1 MTKDKPAAAS
11 TAVSELVARARK
23 AQEIIN
29 EYTQEQVDEVVT
41 ALGWSIINPKHN
53 EELATMSVADTGL
66 GNVEHKIIKNHR
78 KTLGLL
84 RDLSGAKTVGVIS
97 EDPSKGLIEIARP
110 VGVVGA
116 IVPSTNPAATPAN
129 KTINAIKC
137 RNAIIIAPS
146 PKGASSCKRLVDF
159 MHAELDRIGAP
170 RDLVQHLPFP
180 INKADTQQLMREV
193 DLVVATGSQNNIRDA
208 YACGSPAVGVG
219 AGNVVSIVDETADV
233 NAAAEKIVASKSFDN
248 ATSCSSENHL
258 VVVDSV
264 FDDMINALAKNNAV
278 LVEGEN
284 RDKVISKL
292 FPEGRLSSTIIAKK
306 AFEIAAACELDTPN
320 ADNAKVLV
328 VENTGIGAE
337 HPLTGEK
344 LSPVLALYRAK
355 DFDDATRITDEI
367 MAYMGRGHS
376 IGIHTNIDD
385 RPLELGL
392 NLPTCRVIVNQA
404 HCFATGGSFDNGLP
418 FSLSMGC
425 GTWGNNNMSD
435 NMNYKNYMNTTRIS
449 RAIPVKQ
456 PSLDSVFGEYWK
468 ANNID
473 GLSE

>member
-1 MTKDKPAAAS
+1 MTKNQPAATS
-11 TAVSELVARARK
+11 EAVSELVARARK
-23 AQEIIN
+23 AQAIIN
-29 EYTQEQVDEVVT
+29 DYTQEQVDEVVT
-41 ALGWSIINPKHN
+41 ALGWSIMNPEHN
-53 EELATMSVADTGL
+53 AELAKMSVADTGL
-66 GNVEHKIIKNHR
+66 GNVEDKITKNHR

-84 RDLSGAKTVGVIS
+84 RDLDGAKTVGVIS
-97 EDPSKGLIEIARP
+97 EDPSKGIVEIARP

-137 RNAIIIAPS
+137 RNAMIIAPS
-146 PKGASSCKRLVDF
+146 PKGASSCARLVEF
-159 MHAELDRIGAP
+159 MHAELERIGAP
-170 RDLVQHLPFP
+170 KDLVQLLPFP

-208 YACGSPAVGVG
+208 YACGTPAVGVG
-219 AGNVVSIVDETADV
+219 AGNVVSIVDETADLHS
-233 NAAAEKIVASKSFDN
+233 AATKIVASKSFDN

-258 VVVDSV
+258 VVVDAV
-264 FDDMINALAKNNAV
+264 FDDMIKALAENNAV

-284 RDKVISKL
+284 RNKVITNL
-292 FPEGRLSSTIIAKK
+292 FPEGRLSSTLIAKK
-306 AFEIAAACELDTPN
+306 AYEIAATCELDTPN
-320 ADNAKVLV
+320 AENAKVLV
-328 VENTGIGAE
+328 VENTGIGAD

-355 DFDDATRITDEI
+355 DFADAARIADDI
-367 MAYMGRGHS
+367 MAYQGRGHS
-376 IGIHTNIDD
+376 ISIHTTNDD

-392 NLPTCRVIVNQA
+392 NLPICRVIVNQA

-435 NMNYKNYMNTTRIS
+435 NMNYKNYLNTTRIS
-449 RAIPVKQ
+449 RAIPVNQ
-456 PSLDSVFGEYWK
+456 PSLDSIFGDYWQ
-468 ANNID
+468 AHSISAITD
-473 GLSE
+473 

>member
-1 MTKDKPAAAS
+1 MTTNKPATTS
-11 TAVSELVARARK
+11 SAVSELVARAKK
-23 AQEIIN
+23 AQAIIN
-29 EYTQEQVDEVVT
+29 KYSQEQVDQVVT
-41 ALGWSIINPKHN
+41 ALGWAIMNPEHN
-53 EELATMSVADTGL
+53 KELAKMSVADTGL
-66 GNVEHKIIKNHR
+66 GNVEDKITKNHR

-84 RDLSGAKTVGVIS
+84 RDLDGIKTVGVVA
-97 EDPSKGLIEIARP
+97 EYPDKGIIEIARP
-110 VGVVGA
+110 AGVVGA

-137 RNAIIIAPS
+137 RNAMIIAPS
-146 PKGASSCKRLVDF
+146 PKGASSCARLVEF
-159 MHAELDRIGAP
+159 MHQELARVGAP
-170 RDLVQHLPFP
+170 KDLVQHLPFP

-208 YACGSPAVGVG
+208 YACGTPAVGVG
-219 AGNVVSIVDETADV
+219 AGNVVSIVDETADL
-233 NAAAEKIVASKSFDN
+233 NEAASKIVASKSFDN

-258 VVVDSV
+258 VVVDAV
-264 FDDMINALAKNNAV
+264 FDDMIKALADNHAV

-284 RDKVISKL
+284 RDKVISNL
-292 FPEGRLSSTIIAKK
+292 FPDGRLSSTLIAKK
-306 AFEIAAACELDTPN
+306 AHEIAATCELDTPN
-320 ADNAKVLV
+320 SETAKVLL

-355 DFDDATRITDEI
+355 DFADAKRITLEI
-367 MAYMGRGHS
+367 MNYMGAGHS
-376 IGIHTNIDD
+376 ISIHSKNED

-392 NLPTCRVIVNQA
+392 NLPACRVIVNQA

-435 NMNYKNYMNTTRIS
+435 NMNYKNYLNTTRIS
-449 RAIPVKQ
+449 RTIPVNQ
-456 PSLDSVFGEYWK
+456 PSLDSIFGEYWQSHS
-468 ANNID
+468 IS
-473 GLSE
+473 GVTE

>member
-1 MTKDKPAAAS
+1 MAKNEPVATS

-23 AQEIIN
+23 AQAIIN
-29 EYTQEQVDEVVT
+29 DYTQEQVDEIVT
-41 ALGWSIINPKHN
+41 ALGWSIINPEHN
-53 EELATMSVADTGL
+53 KELATMSVADTGL
-66 GNVEHKIIKNHR
+66 GNVEDKITKNHR

-84 RDLSGAKTVGVIS
+84 RDLEGTKTVGVIS

-146 PKGASSCKRLVDF
+146 PKGASSCKRLVEF
-159 MHAELDRIGAP
+159 MHAELERIDAP
-170 RDLVQHLPFP
+170 KDLVQHLPFP

-219 AGNVVSIVDETADV
+219 AGNVVSIVDETADL
-233 NAAAEKIVASKSFDN
+233 NAAAAKIVASKSFDN

-258 VVVDSV
+258 VLVDAV
-264 FDDMINALAKNNAV
+264 FDEMMAALAENHAIW
-278 LVEGEN
+278 VEGEN
-284 RDKVISKL
+284 RDKVISNL
-292 FPEGRLSSTIIAKK
+292 FPEGRLSSTLIAKK
-306 AFEIAAACELDTPN
+306 AHEMATTCDIDTPN
-320 ADNAKVLV
+320 ADKAKVLV
-328 VENTGIGAE
+328 VENTGIGPD

-355 DFDDATRITDEI
+355 DFDDAKRITDEI

-376 IGIHTNIDD
+376 ISIHTNTQD
-385 RPLELGL
+385 RPLDLGL

-449 RAIPVKQ
+449 RAIPVNQ
-456 PSLDSVFGEYWK
+456 PSLDSVFGDYWK
-468 ANNID
+468 QHSID
-473 GLSE
+473 AVSE